1 MKIKGALKA
10 GSVQSGSNILENYT
24 GIGMGETDGSPDY
37 YDIQNIKFNTS
48 NFYITQNSPN
58 INTAIVNLKES
69 SSGSGEPNTAS
80 NLGAGSGVFSQKVGV
95 DLQFKSLVAGTGIT
109 LTPSSTDITI
119 DSAGSGGFYGLSVKL
134 DNDAESFKGINT
146 IAFDHSNFYIT
157 QNSPNIDE
165 VLISFRE
172 PDLGPVVAS
181 ITSSSPSSTLIT
193 TLPVRS
199 RLGIINMKVLQA
211 FNGTPTLTI
220 GTDADNDLVSADS
233 EIDLTLAFSYISMFL
248 ERFEAST
255 DLKAFFTSGGATQG
269 QLDIT
274 VSIN

>member
-1 MKIKGALKA
+1 MSSQFLIDCPECA
-10 GSVQSGSNILENYT
+10 SSGGFY
-24 GIGMGETDGSPDY
+24 GITVAETDGSPSY
-37 YDIQNIKFNTS
+37 PGIVKVNFNS
-48 NFYITQNSPN
+48 SDFYITQNDPN
-58 INTAIVNLKES
+58 TDEVVVNFRGS
-69 SSGSGEPNTAS
+69 ASAGSGEANTAS
-80 NLGAGSGVFSQKVGV
+80 NLGSGSGIFAQKVGV

-255 DLKAFFTSGGATQG
+255 DLKAFFTNGGATQG